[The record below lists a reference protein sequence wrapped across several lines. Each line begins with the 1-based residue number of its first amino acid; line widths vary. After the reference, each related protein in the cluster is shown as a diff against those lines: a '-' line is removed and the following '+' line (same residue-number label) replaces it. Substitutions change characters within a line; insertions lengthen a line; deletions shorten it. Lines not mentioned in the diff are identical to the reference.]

1 MANLRN
7 IALTGFMGSGKSAV
21 SKTLGKLTGY
31 HVVDVDSEV
40 QKQAGKTIQE
50 IFDSEGEQAFR
61 DMESRAVARIAEGAS
76 QIISTGGGVV
86 LRQENMDA
94 LRTGGVIVNLQVS
107 AETVHERTR
116 HCSHRPLLQVK
127 NPLERIRQMM
137 AEREEFYRNAD
148 IVIDTDD
155 MSVMQV
161 AEEIL
166 ESIEWNH

>member
-1 MANLRN
+1 MGRPRN

-21 SKTLGKLTGY
+21 SKTLGRLTGY

-40 QKQAGKTIQE
+40 QDQAGKTIQE

-61 DMESRAVARIAEGAS
+61 DMEMKAVARIAEGKN

-86 LRQENMDA
+86 LKRENMDA
-94 LRTGGVIVNLQVS
+94 LRRGGVIVNLKVS

-116 HCSHRPLLQVK
+116 HNSHRPLLQVDD
-127 NPLERIRQMM
+127 PLERIRQML
-137 AEREEFYRNAD
+137 AEREEFYKDAD

>member
-1 MANLRN
+1 MANPRN

-61 DMESRAVARIAEGAS
+61 DMEMRAVARIAEGAS

-86 LRQENMDA
+86 LKRENMDV
-94 LRTGGVIVNLQVS
+94 LRTGGVIVNLKVS

-116 HCSHRPLLQVK
+116 HCSHRPLLQVE

-166 ESIEWNH
+166 ESVGWNH